1 MMTASHKNKATKQH
15 EVPSDRELG
24 ERLAQRYFFVKQ
36 TGGNTL
42 YWDSK
47 TGHSNLTS
55 KHLHQS
61 LYAYTDF
68 GENDLVKRAHHIVEM
83 TTFKPIILESIY
95 KPKQVRVVQQH
106 DHWHPND
113 WREPEL
119 KPDPQADSK
128 PFVDHLTR
136 MLGNKPK
143 ADYLIDMLAY
153 RYQSEDN
160 TKPHVAFYF
169 YGGQGFGK
177 GIFSTTLEKVFGESA
192 VRKVIDQNA
201 LKSISSIDV
210 WKRTWTIVDEVDV
223 KAGSTDYNR
232 IKTMVGGS
240 TFDAERKGEHFKSHE
255 IPAQLIMNSN
265 HAPNFIEPDDRR
277 FFISKWETT
286 FNQGEENKEDYFT
299 NYVRWLERE
308 HGYAAIAHLLNTR
321 DISKVQLSA
330 PAMMTEEKEQVTTLM
345 ADPAVAE
352 IKAQMEDHPE
362 VNCFDADMFSSVLD
376 ETPRNQHKYR
386 LQEAGLT
393 PTKHKAYENKRRAF
407 WIRSGWTLNSKNG
420 VAPTLTCKT
429 TGLTL
434 NLKEDKGYRQSVY
447 KKAIEGWP
455 LDEL

>member
-1 MMTASHKNKATKQH
+1 MTASHKNKATKQH
-15 EVPSDRELG
+15 EAPSDNELG
-24 ERLAQRYFFVKQ
+24 VRLAQRYFFVKK
-36 TGGNTL
+36 TGGHTL

-47 TGHSNLTS
+47 AGHSNLTS
-55 KHLHQS
+55 SHLCNS
-61 LYAYTDF
+61 LYAYRDF
-68 GENDLVKRAHHIVEM
+68 GANDRIKRAQHIVEM
-83 TTFKPIILESIY
+83 TEFKPIILESVY
-95 KPKQVRVVQQH
+95 KPKQGRVVQQY
-106 DHWHPND
+106 DHWYPND
-113 WREPEL
+113 WREPEV
-119 KPDPQADSK
+119 KPDPQADHK

-136 MLGNKPK
+136 MLGTKIK

-153 RYQSEDN
+153 RYQSHDN
-160 TKPHVAFYF
+160 TKHHVAFYF

-192 VRKVIDQNA
+192 VRKVIDQNS

-240 TFDAERKGEHFKSHE
+240 TFDAERKGEHSKSHE

-286 FNQGEENKEDYFT
+286 FKEDEESKEDYFT
-299 NYVRWLERE
+299 SYVRWLERE
-308 HGYAAIAHLLNTR
+308 RGYEAIADLLNTR
-321 DISKVQLSA
+321 DVSKIQISA

-345 ADPAVAE
+345 ADPTVAE
-352 IKAQMEDHPE
+352 IKALMEDHPE
-362 VNCFDADMFSSVLD
+362 VNCFDAALFSSVLY
-376 ETPRNQHKYR
+376 ETPKNQHKYR

-420 VAPTLTCKT
+420 VAPTLTNT
-429 TGLTL
+429 ATGLTL
-434 NLKEDKGYRQSVY
+434 NLKEDKGYIQSVH
-447 KKAIEGWP
+447 KIAIGGWP
-455 LDEL
+455 LGEF